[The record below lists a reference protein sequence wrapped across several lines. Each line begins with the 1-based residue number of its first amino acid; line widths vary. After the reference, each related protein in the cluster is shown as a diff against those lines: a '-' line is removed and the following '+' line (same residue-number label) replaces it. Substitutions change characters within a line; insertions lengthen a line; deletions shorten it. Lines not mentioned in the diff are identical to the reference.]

1 MIQGN
6 LDTTNVLLGIMA
18 VVSVLEALLL
28 IGVGV
33 GALLAYR
40 RVMALV
46 NGIEERQIAP
56 AMARVNAILDN
67 LKGVSATVKQE
78 TERVDHAIRATIG
91 RVDDTADRVRS
102 QVREKTS
109 RVVGLV
115 RGTRVAIETL
125 LEGNG
130 HDTRPG
136 PHVSKAELWKE
147 R

>member
-1 MIQGN
+1 MQGN
-6 LDTTNVLLGIMA
+6 LDTTNLLLGIMA
-18 VVSVLEALLL
+18 VVSVLQALVL

-33 GALLAYR
+33 GAMMAYR
-40 RVMALV
+40 RVMTLV

-56 AMARVNAILDN
+56 AMARVNTILDN
-67 LKGVSATVKQE
+67 LKNVSATVKQE
-78 TERVDHAIRATIG
+78 TERVDHAIRATID
-91 RVDDTADRVRS
+91 RVDDTADRMRS

-130 HDTRPG
+130 HDTRTGQHG
-136 PHVSKAELWKE
+136 PKTDL
-147 R
+147 